1 MIQEKFSITTP
12 AFTGPLDLLLQVI
25 EKRQLFINDITLAKV
40 TDDFIS
46 YIEGKGGFPVG
57 EIAEFIVIASTLL
70 LIKSKSLLPNLE
82 LSPEEKGDIIDL
94 ENRLKEYKIF
104 KDLSRHIQER
114 FGKKIIY
121 FRTDKFIEPVFTPGP
136 EISLQ
141 SIYGGIQSVIAAFP
155 ALEKLPTKT
164 VRKVMSLEETIEK
177 LLKRIGQSFKTSF
190 KEFSGKTGGKEN
202 IIVSFLAVLELIKR
216 GTVEVSQENHFGE
229 INIENAAQTSLEN

>member
-1 MIQEKFSITTP
+1 MESTKFSITTP
-12 AFTGPLDLLLQVI
+12 VFTGPLDLLLQVI

-46 YIEGKGGFPVG
+46 YIEGKGDFPVG

-82 LSPEEKGDIIDL
+82 LSPEEEGDIIDL

-104 KDLSRHIQER
+104 KDLSHHIEER
-114 FGKKIIY
+114 FGKNVIY
-121 FRTDKFIEPVFTPGP
+121 LRTEKSTQPIFTPSK
-136 EISLQ
+136 EITKQ
-141 SIYGGIQSVIAAFP
+141 SILESIRSVISAFP
-155 ALEKLPTKT
+155 APEKLPTKT

-177 LLKRIGQSFKTSF
+177 LLKRIGQSFKTNF
-190 KEFSGKTGGKEN
+190 REFSGKNSGKEN

-216 GTVEVSQENHFGE
+216 GTVEVNQENHFGE
-229 INIENAAQTSLEN
+229 IDILGTRP

>member
-1 MIQEKFSITTP
+1 MENLKFAVKTEV
-12 AFTGPLDLLLQVI
+12 FEGPLDLLLQVI
-25 EKRQLFINDITLAKV
+25 EKRQLFISDITLAKV

-46 YIEGKGGFPVG
+46 YIEGKSDFPVG

-82 LSPEEKGDIIDL
+82 LSPEEEGDIIDL

-104 KDLSRHIQER
+104 KDLSRHIGER
-114 FGKKIIY
+114 FGENVIY
-121 FRTDKFIEPVFTPGP
+121 FRGGALITPVFTPSP
-136 EISLQ
+136 MITPQ
-141 SIYGGIQSVIAAFP
+141 SILESIRSVISAFP
-155 ALEKLPTKT
+155 TPEKLPTKT

-190 KEFSGKTGGKEN
+190 REFSGKSGGKEN

-216 GTVEVSQENHFGE
+216 GTVQVSQESHFGE
-229 INIENAAQTSLEN
+229 INIESSAL